1 MFLSKLRLLVK
12 RPSPYFLS
20 SFHTQN
26 LVSHPQISPS
36 LPLLAGKCTSL
47 NQLKQ
52 IHAQMIVSDQKFD
65 GSVASRIISS
75 CVELDDLG
83 YSLELFYKTHEL
95 NSIVCDTI
103 IRAQANG
110 SNPVEAILLY
120 MKMRKLGV
128 TPGNNT
134 FTFVLKACTDCH
146 LLNSGKQIHAHVI
159 KFGLDLDLYV
169 INSLIRYY
177 GACGHMSDARK
188 LFEKVPVRNF
198 IIWTMIVNGY
208 ARNFFSNEALLLFD
222 QMLAKG
228 VEPNGETLLPVL
240 CACARSLSSVSEDQT
255 EVGLML
261 GTALVDIYAKKGEIS
276 VARSLFNKIP
286 ERNTTTWNAVICGLT
301 DLGHAVEALELFQ
314 EMGKS
319 EVLPND
325 ITFTGVL
332 SACCRAGLL
341 EDGRDIFLSMK
352 RVYENEP
359 KIEHYRC
366 MVDLLV
372 QGGRLVEAEELI
384 SGMVCEADIVVLGAL
399 LEACRNHGNIAIAE
413 RVVKKMLHLEPQN
426 HGVYDVL
433 SSMYADAGRW
443 EDELKLRKEMKDL
456 TKIPGWGFVDTWM
469 ELARKHIL

>member
-12 RPSPYFLS
+12 RPSLHFLS

-26 LVSHPQISPS
+26 LVSPPQISPTL
-36 LPLLAGKCTSL
+36 LPVLAGKCTSL

-52 IHAQMIVSDQKFD
+52 IHAQIIVSDQNSD
-65 GSVASRIISS
+65 GGVASRIISS
-75 CVELDDLG
+75 SAELGDLS
-83 YSLELFYKTHEL
+83 YSLDLFYKTHEL
-95 NSIVCDTI
+95 NSIVCDTV

-110 SNPVEAILLY
+110 SNPVEAMLLY

-134 FTFVLKACTDCH
+134 FTFVLKACTDWH

-177 GACGHMSDARK
+177 GVCGDTSDARK
-188 LFEKVPVRNF
+188 LFEEVPVRNF
-198 IIWTMIVNGY
+198 IIWSMIVNGY
-208 ARNFFSNEALLLFD
+208 ARNFFSNEVLLLFD

-228 VEPNGETLLPVL
+228 VEPNGETLLSVL
-240 CACARSLSSVSEDQT
+240 CACARSLSLESEEQT

-261 GTALVDIYAKKGEIS
+261 GTALVDIYAKKGDIS
-276 VARSLFNKIP
+276 AARSLFHKIP
-286 ERNTTTWNAVICGLT
+286 ERNITTWNSMICGLA
-301 DLGHAVEALELFQ
+301 DLGHAVDALELFQ
-314 EMGKS
+314 EMGKA
-319 EVLPND
+319 EVMPND

-332 SACCRAGLL
+332 SACCRA
-341 EDGRDIFLSMK
+341 
-352 RVYENEP
+352 
-359 KIEHYRC
+359 
-366 MVDLLV
+366 
-372 QGGRLVEAEELI
+372 GGRLVEAEELI

-413 RVVKKMLHLEPQN
+413 RVIKKMLHLEPQN
-426 HGVYDVL
+426 HGACDVL

-443 EDELKLRKEMKDL
+443 EDELKLRKEMKAL
-456 TKIPGWGFVDTWM
+456 AKVPGWGFVDTWM
-469 ELARKHIL
+469 ELARKHLL